1 MVRRIVA
8 PATGNAGRNR
18 RTEAPIPAPTVA
30 PCRHTDAMDE
40 ASFMVRGRTRDICQR
55 ELDRICT
62 LPGIHAVSTPS
73 DVTPPGWI
81 ARAVLRPAVDA
92 EPRT

>member
-1 MVRRIVA
+1 
-8 PATGNAGRNR
+8 
-18 RTEAPIPAPTVA
+18 
-30 PCRHTDAMDE
+30 
-40 ASFMVRGRTRDICQR
+40 MVRGRTRAICQR

-62 LPGIHAVSTPS
+62 LPGITAVSTPS

-81 ARAVLRPAVDA
+81 ARAVLRGPAAVPAPRPAGEPVA

>member
-1 MVRRIVA
+1 
-8 PATGNAGRNR
+8 
-18 RTEAPIPAPTVA
+18 
-30 PCRHTDAMDE
+30 MDE

-62 LPGIHAVSTPS
+62 LPGIHAVSMPT

-81 ARAVLRPAVDA
+81 APPPHPPPPHIHATA
-92 EPRT
+92 EPRA